1 MLTKNSFVAI
11 HYFLPRIHKQSGKL
25 RLLYDHL
32 QQFEPTYH
40 RIYDKT
46 SKQKISLT
54 SLADEPF
61 IDDHLKKDITKLTH
75 CRNVLFKTGNTT
87 YTLQIYHTKEILDT
101 LIHTLMYTLSFVHM
115 LSKHTMKDIHMKY
128 YLLDVKRVLDG
139 DTYFDKEEVN
149 GGACRS
155 ASEHSEITIWRKE
168 EILKVS
174 IHELIHALSYD
185 YKQDT
190 SDIIQHYQRKYGV
203 TSPKMNTYEA
213 YTEIYAELL
222 HSYMISHIYHKLNPT
237 FNPYDLFVSNVGIEI
252 EFSQLQATKILS
264 LVDSNKDMNKDTNV
278 CAYYIIKLELYQ
290 NLYSFIQFCIT
301 YNKDIIKLIDTSKYF
316 EYLKGLSKVHK
327 KKYKVSGYLQHT
339 TRMTCLEID
348 LF

>member
-1 MLTKNSFVAI
+1 MLTKNSLVAI
-11 HYFLPRIHKQSGKL
+11 NHFLPLIRKQPDNL

-32 QQFEPTYH
+32 QQFEPSYH
-40 RIYDKT
+40 KTSDKN
-46 SKQKISLT
+46 SKQKVILT

-61 IDDHLKKDITKLTH
+61 IDDHLKKYITQLTH
-75 CRNVLFKTGNTT
+75 CRKVLFKTGNTT
-87 YTLQIYHTKEILDT
+87 YTLQIYHKGEILDN

-115 LSKHTMKDIHMKY
+115 LSKHTMKDIHIKY
-128 YLLDVKRVLDG
+128 YLLDVKRILDG

-149 GGACRS
+149 GGVCRS
-155 ASEHSEITIWRKE
+155 SAEHSEITIWRKE

-190 SDIIQHYQRKYGV
+190 SDIIQHYQRKYGI
-203 TSPKMNTYEA
+203 TSTKMNTYEA

-222 HSYMISHIYHKLNPT
+222 HSFIISHIYHKINPT
-237 FNPYDLFVSNVGIEI
+237 FNPYYLFDSNVGIEI

-264 LVDSNKDMNKDTNV
+264 LLDMNKDMNKATNV
-278 CAYYIIKLELYQ
+278 CAYYIIKLELYK
-290 NLYSFIQFCIT
+290 NIYSFIQFCLT

-316 EYLKGLSKVHK
+316 EYLKSLTKLHK
-327 KKYKVSGYLQHT
+327 KKYKVSGYLKNT